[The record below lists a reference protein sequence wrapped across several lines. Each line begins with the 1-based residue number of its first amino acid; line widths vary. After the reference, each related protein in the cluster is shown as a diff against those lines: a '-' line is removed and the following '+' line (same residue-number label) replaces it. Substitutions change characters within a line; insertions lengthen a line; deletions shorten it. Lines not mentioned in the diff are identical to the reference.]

1 MSDQKVLGASD
12 QKVLGASVASEER
25 FQKHVDSPRAQR
37 AKKNETL
44 NYSFKTR
51 AFETLVYCVSKTDWL
66 DLRFYSLL
74 CVHANTFRE
83 NLWGHTCEKSCKF
96 ARATRRN
103 TQSVQVHLHTNRKN
117 ALRRHSLRRGRSAR
131 STLEP
136 GLSANFKER
145 KPKAKAK
152 PPAPPANV
160 VPHRRK
166 PKAKLVKMK
175 NLQVECF
182 IDNAWHPA
190 TIKDGQTFNFL
201 KGYKYTIVY
210 HKDKYQE
217 TRVYDE
223 TMRIPA

>member
-1 MSDQKVLGASD
+1 ML
-12 QKVLGASVASEER
+12 SV
-25 FQKHVDSPRAQR
+25 V
-37 AKKNETL
+37 T
-44 NYSFKTR
+44 
-51 AFETLVYCVSKTDWL
+51 
-66 DLRFYSLL
+66 
-74 CVHANTFRE
+74 
-83 NLWGHTCEKSCKF
+83 
-96 ARATRRN
+96 
-103 TQSVQVHLHTNRKN
+103 
-117 ALRRHSLRRGRSAR
+117 SLRRGRSAQ

-210 HKDKYQE
+210 HKYKYQE

>member
-1 MSDQKVLGASD
+1 MLSDV
-12 QKVLGASVASEER
+12 ASV
-25 FQKHVDSPRAQR
+25 
-37 AKKNETL
+37 
-44 NYSFKTR
+44 
-51 AFETLVYCVSKTDWL
+51 
-66 DLRFYSLL
+66 
-74 CVHANTFRE
+74 
-83 NLWGHTCEKSCKF
+83 
-96 ARATRRN
+96 
-103 TQSVQVHLHTNRKN
+103 
-117 ALRRHSLRRGRSAR
+117 RRGRSAK
-131 STLEP
+131 STTLEP
-136 GLSANFKER
+136 GLSANFKDR

-166 PKAKLVKMK
+166 HKLLKMK

-190 TIKDGQTFNFL
+190 TIKDGQTSNFL

-210 HKDKYQE
+210 NEDKYQE